1 MASQTVRNGQT
12 VFGSS
17 PDAQDRPPNGVL
29 DGVSSFCNDLTTLA
43 TLQIRLASCDLR
55 DSAQVAIPIAVGLVV
70 CGFII
75 MGCVVL
81 ALAGFALWLAS
92 LWQLPIGP
100 CMMGVALGGL
110 IIAGIVGALLAR
122 SFSKSFSYFRRSR
135 EEFER
140 NLAWIKT
147 ALTHSGR

>member
-1 MASQTVRNGQT
+1 MASQTVKNGQA
-12 VFGSS
+12 VSGSNT
-17 PDAQDRPPNGVL
+17 DVQDRPQNGVL
-29 DGVSSFCNDLTTLA
+29 DGVSSFGNDLTTLA
-43 TLQIRLASCDLR
+43 TLQIKLASCDLR
-55 DSAQVAIPIAVGLVV
+55 DSAQVAIPIAVGLAI

-75 MGCVVL
+75 MGCVVI

-92 LWQLPIGP
+92 VWQIPIGP

-110 IIAGIVGALLAR
+110 IIAGIAGALLAR

-135 EEFER
+135 EELER